1 MLARVEL
8 GAKYEGSELQSSEHL
23 YVMHALMV
31 KQMITNMVTMMMMMR
46 LRGSVSARLLCNLEA
61 IVKWHLV

>member
-31 KQMITNMVTMMMMMR
+31 KQMITNMVTMMMMR